1 MFAAGGG
8 TMDWGLQGKVAFVTG
23 GGSGLA
29 RAVAMALGEAG
40 IAVGVADKRLPSAES
55 VAAEIESNGGKALAV
70 EVNVTNS
77 DQVNDA
83 VARVEAGLGPI
94 DYLANVAGFA
104 KFVPFLE
111 ITDEAWH
118 DLIHVHLNG
127 AFFSSRA
134 VLPGMISR
142 GFGGIV
148 TVSSLHAQI
157 GQPRAVHYSAAKAG
171 LMGFTRGLA
180 KEVAGNGIR
189 VNAVAP
195 GPIDTPGW
203 RSGMVTGG
211 NMEEIMEGRS
221 QVIPMGRMGAP
232 EEIADVFMYLFSPSS
247 SYVTGQIISIN
258 GGEVMY

>member
-1 MFAAGGG
+1 MA
-8 TMDWGLQGKVAFVTG
+8 WGLQGKVSFVTG
-23 GGSGLA
+23 GGSGIG
-29 RAVAMALGEAG
+29 RAVARALGQEG
-40 IAVGVADKRLPSAES
+40 IAVAVADMRLPNAEG
-55 VAAEIESNGGKALAV
+55 VAAEIEDGGGKALAL
-70 EVNVTNS
+70 ELNVTDS
-77 DQVNDA
+77 DRVGSA
-83 VARVEAGLGPI
+83 VAKAEAGLGPI
-94 DYLANVAGFA
+94 DYLANVAGYA

-111 ITDEAWH
+111 ITDDAWR
-118 DLIHVHLNG
+118 DLVSVHMNG
-127 AFFSSRA
+127 AFFCSRA
-134 VLPGMISR
+134 LLPGMISR

-203 RSGMVTGG
+203 RSGMATDTDVEAV
-211 NMEEIMEGRS
+211 MDRRS
-221 QVIPMGRMGAP
+221 EVIPMGRLGAP
-232 EEIADVFMYLFSPSS
+232 EEIADVFMYLFSPAS
-247 SYVTGQIISIN
+247 SYVTGQIISTN